1 MSQKRACTVMGSGE
15 KWEEQAYGISKHR
28 LYIRKRT
35 GDAWNGKRKYHS
47 VQKYWQRYRCKLQ
60 NLVGGEMKAY
70 TEMMNEARDLAIQRM
85 VEEAEGLGA
94 DAVVNIRFATSA
106 IIQGAA
112 EVIAY
117 GTAVKFVNK

>member
-15 KWEEQAYGISKHR
+15 KWEGQSYGISKHR
-28 LYIRKRT
+28 LYIRKELEYLGMVKGST
-35 GDAWNGKRKYHS
+35 I
-47 VQKYWQRYRCKLQ
+47 QCKNIGRDIGASFK